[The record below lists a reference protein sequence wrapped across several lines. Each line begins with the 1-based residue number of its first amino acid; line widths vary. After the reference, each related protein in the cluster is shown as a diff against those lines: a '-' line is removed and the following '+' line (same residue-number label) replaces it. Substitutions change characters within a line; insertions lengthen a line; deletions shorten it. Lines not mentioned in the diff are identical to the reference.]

1 MKPAFVAWISFGLL
15 VLVARPAA
23 VAVEP
28 VQFVFRLPP
37 DAENP
42 FARDLWADVLTPSQK
57 ILRLPVFVFGN
68 GLFAVRARPSEIG
81 DYRLS
86 TVIERDGNRSIPLP
100 VTAQGQVRQTVKRA
114 APLPQVMGYRG
125 SPSRFLFG
133 NSTPFTPI
141 GANIPWATGDRL
153 KFHLRAL
160 SEFNAQGLNWMRIW
174 MTHWGGLNLDWL
186 PPDQG
191 AAPARG
197 TLDLRVADDWD
208 KIVSAAEEQGVY
220 LQIVLQH
227 HGQYSTTVNSNWKE
241 HPWNKANRGG
251 FLAKPD
257 DFFSATEALA
267 LTALKYRYIVA
278 RWGYSPAVLAWEL
291 FNEVH
296 WTDPINLGHDDT
308 VVAQWHTAMA
318 TYLRQVD
325 KYHHLVTTSTENLRS
340 PIYAK
345 IDFYQPHLY
354 AANMLA
360 GVREFAVDPRKLD
373 RPIFYGEFG
382 DDHMELSPAQKESG
396 VAIVPPVWA
405 SLMGEGRY
413 PAQPWLGEQLLQR
426 GRLGE
431 LGAVARF
438 LQATRLGEREE
449 LSAFSP
455 MVECATQVPLTLAA
469 GQVWQRRPAPEITVA
484 LDGRETLE
492 LARLPRNF
500 VGSTAEL
507 QQGFPDRATFRLDA
521 PQEIVLRPRFTGI
534 GAKGATVRVRL
545 DGHVALEKTWVAS
558 ASDAPTA
565 RNPTILSLSV
575 PAGPH
580 TVVVENPGGSDWFE
594 LAGIETSQRVSVLA
608 AVGKRGADFI
618 AAWVWHRE
626 GVYALKPPAAV
637 GGTLLLEDVAA
648 GAWQITW
655 WDALKGAP
663 LATQKIE
670 HPGGLLKVATPA
682 IDRHAAVVLTRA
694 P

>member
-1 MKPAFVAWISFGLL
+1 MKPASASWISFGLL
-15 VLVARPAA
+15 ILTAGFAT
-23 VAVEP
+23 AVEP

-37 DAENP
+37 DSENP

-57 ILRLPVFVFGN
+57 ILHLPVFVFGN
-68 GLFAVRARPSEIG
+68 GLFAVRARPSEAG

-86 TVIERDGNRSIPLP
+86 TVTERDGNRSTPLP
-100 VTAQGQVRQTVKRA
+100 VTAQGQVRQTVKQP

-133 NSTPFTPI
+133 NHTPFTPI
-141 GANIPWATGDRL
+141 GANVPWATADRV
-153 KFHLRAL
+153 KFHLRAIAD
-160 SEFNAQGLNWMRIW
+160 FNAQGLNWMRIW
-174 MTHWGGLNLDWL
+174 MSHWGGLNLDWL
-186 PPDQG
+186 PADLGP
-191 AAPARG
+191 APPRG
-197 TLDLRVADDWD
+197 RLDLRVADDWD
-208 KIVSAAEEQGVY
+208 KIVAAAEDQGVY

-257 DFFSATEALA
+257 EFFTSTEALG

-296 WTDPINLGHDDT
+296 WTDPINLGHDDAT
-308 VVAQWHTAMA
+308 VAQWHEAMA

-354 AANMLA
+354 AANQLA
-360 GVREFAVDPRKLD
+360 GVREFAFEPRKLD

-382 DDHMELSPAQKESG
+382 DDHMELSTAQKESG

-413 PAQPWLGEQLLQR
+413 PAQPWLGEQLIQR

-438 LQATRLGEREE
+438 LKATRLCERED
-449 LSAFSP
+449 LTPFSP
-455 MVECATQVPLTLAA
+455 AMECGTQVPLNLAA
-469 GQVWQRRPAPEITVA
+469 GQVWQRRPAPEIAVP

-492 LARLPRNF
+492 LARIPRNF
-500 VGSTAEL
+500 VGSTSDL
-507 QQGFPDRATFRLDA
+507 QQGFPDRATFHFDA
-521 PQEIVLRPRFTGI
+521 AQEITLRPRFTGV
-534 GAKGATVRVRL
+534 GAKGSAVRL
-545 DGHVALEKTWVAS
+545 SLDGQVALEKTWAAS
-558 ASDAPTA
+558 ADDAPTP
-565 RNPTILSLSV
+565 RNPAILSLTV
-575 PAGPH
+575 PAGKH

-594 LAGIETSQRVSVLA
+594 LAGIETSQRIPVLA
-608 AVGKRGADFI
+608 AVGKRGGDFL
-618 AAWVWHRE
+618 ALWVWHRE

-637 GGTLLLEDVAA
+637 GGSLLIEDVPA
-648 GAWQITW
+648 GSWQVAW
-655 WDALKGAP
+655 WDALKGVP
-663 LATQKIE
+663 LAPQKIE
-670 HPGGLLKVATPA
+670 HSGGRLKLVTPA
-682 IDRHAAVVLTRA
+682 IDRHAAVVLTRV